1 MKTVLVIGGGV
12 TGLKAASELAGMG
25 YNVSLVE
32 KEDYLGGQVVKHKY
46 YKLAPDLRPAG
57 DVIDPVIKAVESNS
71 NIKVHKHSRVVAV
84 SGNAPEFKAKIK
96 NSKGESE
103 ETFGAIV
110 VATGFEH
117 FDPIV
122 KQEYGYGRF
131 KDVVTNSEVEEML
144 NPNGPTKGELKRP
157 SDGKVPK
164 KIAIFQCVGS
174 RDKQVGNPYCCR
186 VGCVV
191 STKQAIEIKEKCPDS
206 EVYVYYMDMRMFG
219 RGWEE
224 LYGKAMEDYE
234 VIFTR
239 GRGAEVTLKN
249 QQLSLRAEETVM
261 NRPIQHSVDMIILAA
276 GIAAGDGTID
286 AAKVL
291 GIKQN
296 DYGFLAPKDDF
307 LSPNESSKA
316 GIYIAGADKG
326 PLDIENCIVEGA
338 AVAAKV
344 ASNLKN

>member
-12 TGLKAASELAGMG
+12 TGLKASHELAEMG

-32 KEDYLGGQVVKHKY
+32 KQDYLGGQVAKHKY
-46 YKLAPDLRPAG
+46 YKLAPDMRLVSEVL
-57 DVIDPVIKAVESNS
+57 DHVIKNVESNS
-71 NIKVHKHSRVVAV
+71 NIKVHKHSTITAL
-84 SGNAPEFKAKIK
+84 SGNAPEFKVKIK

-117 FDPIV
+117 FDPTV
-122 KQEYGYGRF
+122 KQEYGYSRF
-131 KDVVTNSEVEEML
+131 KDVVTNAEVEELL

-157 SDGKVPK
+157 SDGKIPK
-164 KIAIFQCVGS
+164 KVAIFQCVGS

-191 STKQAIEIKEKCPDS
+191 STKQAIEIKEKYPDT

-224 LYGKAMEDYE
+224 LYGKAMEEYE

-249 QQLSLRAEETVM
+249 QQLSLRAEETIM
-261 NRPIQHSVDMIILAA
+261 DRPIQHSVDMIILAA
-276 GIAAGDGTID
+276 GQAPGDGTIE
-286 AAKVL
+286 AAKIL

-296 DYGFLAPKDDF
+296 EYGYLAPKDDF

-316 GIYIAGADKG
+316 GIFIAGADKG
-326 PLDIENCIVEGA
+326 PLDVENCIVEGA

-344 ASNLKN
+344 ASSLK